1 MQCTHI
7 RHYLLLVFATVALF
21 GAVTTGI
28 CDFQPDVA
36 KGEYDGYDNNNSCY
50 NALYHSILA
59 ILYVIN
65 ASSQAIAVE

>member
-21 GAVTTGI
+21 SAMAAGI
-28 CDFQPDVA
+28 SDFQPDVA
-36 KGEYDGYDNNNSCY
+36 DSKSDSYDNNNSSY
-50 NALYHSILA
+50 NTLYHSRLT
-59 ILYVIN
+59 ILYVTN